1 MVMTLKV
8 LMKTYQRQCEL
19 KKKDEEALKKAF
31 EGVEKA
37 HNAFQKIARASANAC
52 MNRLD

>member
-1 MVMTLKV
+1 LKN
-8 LMKTYQRQCEL
+8 
-19 KKKDEEALKKAF
+19 KDEEALKKAF

-52 MNRLD
+52 MLDIDGVK